1 MKRDLKINY
10 GILDGIIEQLHKYKH
25 ALDTMESS
33 LAKINEY
40 VKPNQGKSIDAWVF
54 TIEESEDYIRAYHEQ
69 IQDLLTL
76 FESYVSDTNAYITPL
91 ARQAMMQVDR
101 NDIWFNLQQIERGI
115 SGNVGKASRVAS
127 RVPYNTFSF
136 FDDPTESE
144 IEKSRSNEANL
155 NQIRREINRSENVLQ
170 QKMDD
175 LWGIYNTKVKPFEN
189 TDDDYYG
196 KAQNLK
202 MSYTGLFEG
211 VWDGVE
217 DLSSDIYGFGKGLVL
232 GLYEIGKGIV
242 TVAGDAG
249 IVYTSHQLP
258 DSVEPDFLKEAADK
272 RVEGYKS
279 AAMQAIKD
287 PMGVAESITQSFSD
301 TYEDEGIAYV
311 AGNAS
316 TAFIPYV
323 GMAGKSASLA
333 KVAGKIPNS
342 NLSKVAGSSKVDVAA
357 IVKKHNAFEGIKRG
371 MGEFVQ
377 DVKGGMQVAGNPNRM
392 AVGANGSVPNN
403 VLNPSVVRS
412 EMDDSISRIVGSKD
426 SGITF
431 KSPGEYFN
439 HINDIGK
446 RSDLTNEEKLAKIH
460 EAYDRLEVKGD
471 VTVVSDTKYLKSDG
485 FGKNGR
491 MLMDWPENMGF
502 EEGSIQVITR
512 NNPLPESWDRIGG
525 KGGVNFTTLPDNGGP
540 YTYNQRAIPYLEN
553 PEARHVGNFDNES
566 YFDAIDAINSGNQ
579 EGLNRIVVAN
589 GKEPFSEAKFYL
601 VLAEYDKFQGT
612 LKKVVENGDTTYGLK
627 GNAAL
632 WRASSTGEKLMDG
645 GAEQIVTP
653 LNGEMLEEIGV
664 IPKY

>member
-1 MKRDLKINY
+1 M
-10 GILDGIIEQLHKYKH
+10 
-25 ALDTMESS
+25 
-33 LAKINEY
+33 
-40 VKPNQGKSIDAWVF
+40 
-54 TIEESEDYIRAYHEQ
+54 
-69 IQDLLTL
+69 
-76 FESYVSDTNAYITPL
+76 SDTNAYITPL

-101 NDIWFNLQQIERGI
+101 NDIWVNLQQIERGI

-155 NQIRREINRSENVLQ
+155 NQIRREINRSESVLQ

-196 KAQNLK
+196 KAQKLK

-217 DLSSDIYGFGKGLVL
+217 DLPSDIYGFGKGLVL

-258 DSVEPDFLKEAADK
+258 DSVEPDFFKEAADK

-287 PMGVAESITQSFSD
+287 PMGVAEAITQSFSD
-301 TYEDEGIAYV
+301 TYEDEGVAYV
-311 AGNAS
+311 AGNVS

-377 DVKGGMQVAGNPNRM
+377 DVRGGMQIAGNPNRV
-392 AVGANGSVPNN
+392 AVGANGVAGNAVGKVGDVAESGVASVSRSSGPNRA
-403 VLNPSVVRS
+403 V
-412 EMDDSISRIVGSKD
+412 DDSIVRIK
-426 SGITF
+426 T
-431 KSPGEYFN
+431 
-439 HINDIGK
+439 
-446 RSDLTNEEKLAKIH
+446 
-460 EAYDRLEVKGD
+460 EVER
-471 VTVVSDTKYLKSDG
+471 V
-485 FGKNGR
+485 
-491 MLMDWPENMGF
+491 
-502 EEGSIQVITR
+502 
-512 NNPLPESWDRIGG
+512 
-525 KGGVNFTTLPDNGGP
+525 
-540 YTYNQRAIPYLEN
+540 
-553 PEARHVGNFDNES
+553 
-566 YFDAIDAINSGNQ
+566 
-579 EGLNRIVVAN
+579 
-589 GKEPFSEAKFYL
+589 
-601 VLAEYDKFQGT
+601 
-612 LKKVVENGDTTYGLK
+612 
-627 GNAAL
+627 
-632 WRASSTGEKLMDG
+632 DG
-645 GAEQIVTP
+645 GANDNKSTGNSITVNEVKEIDFGKHIIKGENGKKQLLPNTRYETNDNYKYTTDDLGRIITVDAPELVLKKANRNKYAQANVGGIDRLPDDDGGHLIGAQFNGPPDIDNLVPQNSQI
-653 LNGEMLEEIGV
+653 NRRGESGTKWRLSGPMH
-664 IPKY
+664 

>member
-1 MKRDLKINY
+1 
-10 GILDGIIEQLHKYKH
+10 
-25 ALDTMESS
+25 
-33 LAKINEY
+33 
-40 VKPNQGKSIDAWVF
+40 
-54 TIEESEDYIRAYHEQ
+54 
-69 IQDLLTL
+69 
-76 FESYVSDTNAYITPL
+76 
-91 ARQAMMQVDR
+91 MMQVDR
-101 NDIWFNLQQIERGI
+101 NDIWVNLQQIERGI

-136 FDDPTESE
+136 FDEPTESE

-287 PMGVAESITQSFSD
+287 PMGVVESISQSFSD
-301 TYEDEGIAYV
+301 TYEDEGIAYL

-357 IVKKHNAFEGIKRG
+357 IVKKHNAFEGMKRG

-377 DVKGGMQVAGNPNRM
+377 DVKGGMQVAGNPNRV

-403 VLNPSVVRS
+403 VLNPTVVRS

-431 KSPGEYFN
+431 KSAGEFFD

-446 RSDLTNEEKLAKIH
+446 RDDLTSEEKLAKIH
-460 EAYDRLEVKGD
+460 EAYGRLEVKGD

-485 FGKNGR
+485 FIDGR
-491 MLMDWPENMGF
+491 ANIDWPDMMGF
-502 EEGSIQVITR
+502 EEGSIQTISR
-512 NNPLPESWDRIGG
+512 NNPLPEKWDRIGG
-525 KGGVNFTTLPDNGGP
+525 NRGVNFTTLPDNDVP
-540 YTYNQRAIPYLEN
+540 STYDQRAIPYLEN
-553 PEARHVGNFDNES
+553 PEARHVGSFDNES
-566 YFDAIDAINSGNQ
+566 YFEAIDAIKSGDL
-579 EGLNRIVVAN
+579 EGLNRVIIGNRKDPITEVDFDLI
-589 GKEPFSEAKFYL
+589 KRD
-601 VLAEYDKFQGT
+601 YDDFQDILQNVIGRT
-612 LKKVVENGDTTYGLK
+612 DTTYGLK
-627 GNAAL
+627 GTAAP
-632 WRASSTGEKLMDG
+632 WRNSSVGEKLMDG
-645 GAEQIVTP
+645 GADQIVTP
-653 LNGEMLEEIGV
+653 LNGQFLEKIGI

>member
-1 MKRDLKINY
+1 
-10 GILDGIIEQLHKYKH
+10 
-25 ALDTMESS
+25 
-33 LAKINEY
+33 
-40 VKPNQGKSIDAWVF
+40 
-54 TIEESEDYIRAYHEQ
+54 
-69 IQDLLTL
+69 
-76 FESYVSDTNAYITPL
+76 
-91 ARQAMMQVDR
+91 MMQVDR
-101 NDIWFNLQQIERGI
+101 NDIWVNLQQIERGVV

-196 KAQNLK
+196 KAQKLK

-272 RVEGYKS
+272 RVEGYRA
-279 AAMQAIKD
+279 AAMQTIKD

-301 TYEDEGIAYV
+301 TYEDEGIAYL

-357 IVKKHNAFEGIKRG
+357 IVKKHNAFVGIKRG

-377 DVKGGMQVAGNPNRM
+377 DVKGGMQVAGNSNRV
-392 AVGANGSVPNN
+392 AVGANGVAGNGVASVSKRGVSNH
-403 VLNPSVVRS
+403 VV
-412 EMDDSISRIVGSKD
+412 DDSIVRIKTEVDGVDTGKGSK
-426 SGITF
+426 GTGEAVNLWR
-431 KSPGEYFN
+431 KSICNTDELYNYLLKNVNIDVANKFLKE
-439 HINDIGK
+439 GK
-446 RSDLTNEEKLAKIH
+446 
-460 EAYDRLEVKGD
+460 
-471 VTVVSDTKYLKSDG
+471 
-485 FGKNGR
+485 
-491 MLMDWPENMGF
+491 WPEGIQIQKNSSVLNRD
-502 EEGSIQVITR
+502 GSINWSKAAEGGYTLNVDGTAIKEQFTPEIREVI
-512 NNPLPESWDRIGG
+512 DR
-525 KGGVNFTTLPDNGGP
+525 
-540 YTYNQRAIPYLEN
+540 Y
-553 PEARHVGNFDNES
+553 
-566 YFDAIDAINSGNQ
+566 
-579 EGLNRIVVAN
+579 
-589 GKEPFSEAKFYL
+589 
-601 VLAEYDKFQGT
+601 
-612 LKKVVENGDTTYGLK
+612 
-627 GNAAL
+627 GNAKVGIHL
-632 WRASSTGEKLMDG
+632 L
-645 GAEQIVTP
+645 
-653 LNGEMLEEIGV
+653 
-664 IPKY
+664 

>member
-1 MKRDLKINY
+1 
-10 GILDGIIEQLHKYKH
+10 
-25 ALDTMESS
+25 
-33 LAKINEY
+33 
-40 VKPNQGKSIDAWVF
+40 VF

-127 RVPYNTFSF
+127 QVPYNTFSF
-136 FDDPTESE
+136 FDEPTESE

-196 KAQNLK
+196 KAQKLK
-202 MSYTGLFEG
+202 MTYTGLFEG

-217 DLSSDIYGFGKGLVL
+217 DLSSDLYDFGKGLVL

-272 RVEGYKS
+272 RVEGYKA

-287 PMGVAESITQSFSD
+287 PMGVVESISQSFSD
-301 TYEDEGIAYV
+301 TYEDEGIAYI

-323 GMAGKSASLA
+323 GMAGRSASLA

-342 NLSKVAGSSKVDVAA
+342 NPSKVTGSSKVDVAA
-357 IVKKHNAFEGIKRG
+357 IVKKHNAFEGMKRG

-377 DVKGGMQVAGNPNRM
+377 DVKGGMQIAGNSNRV
-392 AVGANGSVPNN
+392 AVGANGSVPSN
-403 VLNPSVVRS
+403 VVNSTVVQR
-412 EMDDSISRIVGSKD
+412 EMDDTISRIVGSKD

-431 KSPGEYFN
+431 KNAGEFFD

-446 RSDLTNEEKLAKIH
+446 RDDLTNEEKLTKIH

-485 FGKNGR
+485 FIDGR
-491 MLMDWPENMGF
+491 ANIDWPDMMGF
-502 EEGSIQVITR
+502 EEGSIQTISR
-512 NNPLPESWDRIGG
+512 NNPLPERWDRIGG
-525 KGGVNFTTLPDNGGP
+525 KGGVNFTTLPDNGGPP

-566 YFDAIDAINSGNQ
+566 YFEAIDAIKSGNL
-579 EGLNRIVVAN
+579 EGLNRIAIAN
-589 GKEPFSEAKFYL
+589 GKEPFSEVGL
-601 VLAEYDKFQGT
+601 DT
-612 LKKVVENGDTTYGLK
+612 LKGDYNYHQGNLKNAVRNVDTTYGLK
-627 GNAAL
+627 GTAAP
-632 WRASSTGEKLMDG
+632 WRTSSTGEKLMDG

-653 LNGEMLEEIGV
+653 LSGEILEDIGV

>member
-1 MKRDLKINY
+1 M
-10 GILDGIIEQLHKYKH
+10 
-25 ALDTMESS
+25 T
-33 LAKINEY
+33 
-40 VKPNQGKSIDAWVF
+40 
-54 TIEESEDYIRAYHEQ
+54 
-69 IQDLLTL
+69 
-76 FESYVSDTNAYITPL
+76 DTNAYITPL
-91 ARQAMMQVDR
+91 AKQSMMQVDR
-101 NDIWFNLQQIERGI
+101 NDIWVNLQQIERGI

-155 NQIRREINRSENVLQ
+155 NHIRREINRSESVLQ

-196 KAQNLK
+196 KAQKLK

-272 RVEGYKS
+272 RVEGYRA

-287 PMGVAESITQSFSD
+287 PMGVVESISQSFSD
-301 TYEDEGIAYV
+301 TYEDEGVAYV
-311 AGNAS
+311 AGNVS

-357 IVKKHNAFEGIKRG
+357 IVKKHNAFKGIKRG

-377 DVKGGMQVAGNPNRM
+377 DVKGGMQVAGNPNRV
-392 AVGANGSVPNN
+392 AFGANGIAENSLGRVGDVAESGVAWVSRSSGPNRA
-403 VLNPSVVRS
+403 VDDTVVRIKT
-412 EMDDSISRIVGSKD
+412 EVERID
-426 SGITF
+426 
-431 KSPGEYFN
+431 
-439 HINDIGK
+439 
-446 RSDLTNEEKLAKIH
+446 
-460 EAYDRLEVKGD
+460 
-471 VTVVSDTKYLKSDG
+471 
-485 FGKNGR
+485 
-491 MLMDWPENMGF
+491 
-502 EEGSIQVITR
+502 
-512 NNPLPESWDRIGG
+512 GG
-525 KGGVNFTTLPDNGGP
+525 KGTEKQIGNVSSGVIRENKHLNKNGQLLPNVKYKTGEYDYYYNTDDLGRIEEFNTEELKLTNRENRLPHKSDTPGKMPGDHAGHIAADRFGGSPNLDNLVSQSSNVNLSK
-540 YTYNQRAIPYLEN
+540 YKTLEN
-553 PEARHVGNFDNES
+553 KWAT
-566 YFDAIDAINSGNQ
+566 AIQ
-579 EGLNRIVVAN
+579 EG
-589 GKEPFSEAKFYL
+589 
-601 VLAEYDKFQGT
+601 
-612 LKKVVENGDTTYGLK
+612 KKVSVNVKINYENDGLRPISFEIK
-627 GNAAL
+627 YVIDG
-632 WRASSTGEKLMDG
+632 SIKKVKLS
-645 GAEQIVTP
+645 
-653 LNGEMLEEIGV
+653 NSR
-664 IPKY
+664 

>member
-33 LAKINEY
+33 LAKVNEY
-40 VKPNQGKSIDAWVF
+40 VKPNQGESIDAWVF

-76 FESYVSDTNAYITPL
+76 FESYVTDTNAYITPL
-91 ARQAMMQVDR
+91 ARQSMMQVDR
-101 NDIWFNLQQIERGI
+101 NDIWVNLQQIERGI

-155 NQIRREINRSENVLQ
+155 NQIRREINRSESVLQ

-196 KAQNLK
+196 KAQKLK
-202 MSYTGLFEG
+202 MSYTGVFEG

-258 DSVEPDFLKEAADK
+258 DSIEPDFLKEAADK
-272 RVEGYKS
+272 RVEGYRA

-287 PMGVAESITQSFSD
+287 PMGVVESISQSFSD
-301 TYEDEGIAYV
+301 TYEDEGIAYL

-333 KVAGKIPNS
+333 KVAGKIPNA
-342 NLSKVAGSSKVDVAA
+342 NPSKVAGSSKVDVAA

-377 DVKGGMQVAGNPNRM
+377 DVKGGMQVAGNRNRV
-392 AVGANGSVPNN
+392 AFGANGIAENSLGRVGDVAESGVAWVSRSSGPNRAVDDTIVRIKTEVERVDGGKYNESAKGKADVNTEIKSV
-403 VLNPSVVRS
+403 RYG
-412 EMDDSISRIVGSKD
+412 ERKISDKIGRKLRASSPTKKLQDEVNKNIDNLIGTPDPALPGKVINGKLHADHIVPLSKINRMEGFEKLTFDQQKEIANYRENFIGLTEIANKSKGSK
-426 SGITF
+426 SYEEWTIYKKEGI
-431 KSPGEYFN
+431 Y
-439 HINDIGK
+439 
-446 RSDLTNEEKLAKIH
+446 
-460 EAYDRLEVKGD
+460 V
-471 VTVVSDTKYLKSDG
+471 
-485 FGKNGR
+485 
-491 MLMDWPENMGF
+491 
-502 EEGSIQVITR
+502 
-512 NNPLPESWDRIGG
+512 
-525 KGGVNFTTLPDNGGP
+525 
-540 YTYNQRAIPYLEN
+540 N
-553 PEARHVGNFDNES
+553 PEFREKMILKERELE
-566 YFDAIDAINSGNQ
+566 IDIQKLIDEFN
-579 EGLNRIVVAN
+579 
-589 GKEPFSEAKFYL
+589 
-601 VLAEYDKFQGT
+601 T
-612 LKKVVENGDTTYGLK
+612 LKKE
-627 GNAAL
+627 
-632 WRASSTGEKLMDG
+632 
-645 GAEQIVTP
+645 
-653 LNGEMLEEIGV
+653 
-664 IPKY
+664 

>member
-136 FDDPTESE
+136 FDEPTESE

-258 DSVEPDFLKEAADK
+258 DSIEPDFLKEAADK

-301 TYEDEGIAYV
+301 TYEDEGIAYL

-333 KVAGKIPNS
+333 KVAGKIPNA
-342 NLSKVAGSSKVDVAA
+342 NLRKVAGGSKVDVAA
-357 IVKKHNAFEGIKRG
+357 IVKKHNAFDGIKHG

-377 DVKGGMQVAGNPNRM
+377 DVKGGMQVAGNPNRV
-392 AVGANGSVPNN
+392 AVGANGSVPSN
-403 VLNPSVVRS
+403 VVNSIVVRK
-412 EMDDSISRIVGSKD
+412 EMDDTISRIVGSKD

-431 KSPGEYFN
+431 KSPGEYFD

-446 RSDLTNEEKLAKIH
+446 RNDLTNEEKLAKIH

-471 VTVVSDTKYLKSDG
+471 VTVVSDTKYLEPDG

-502 EEGSIQVITR
+502 EVGSIQAITR
-512 NNPLPESWDRIGG
+512 NKPLPERWDRIGG

-566 YFDAIDAINSGNQ
+566 YFDAIDAIKSGNL
-579 EGLNRIVVAN
+579 ESLNRIAIAN
-589 GKEPFSEAKFYL
+589 GKEPFSEVGL
-601 VLAEYDKFQGT
+601 DT
-612 LKKVVENGDTTYGLK
+612 LKGDYNYHQGNLKNAVRNVDTTYGLK
-627 GNAAL
+627 GTAAP
-632 WRASSTGEKLMDG
+632 WRTSSTSEKLMDG

-653 LNGEMLEEIGV
+653 LMVRFWRI
-664 IPKY
+664 

>member
-40 VKPNQGKSIDAWVF
+40 VKPNQGESIDAWVF

-136 FDDPTESE
+136 FDEPTESE

-155 NQIRREINRSENVLQ
+155 NTIRREINRSENVLQ

-232 GLYEIGKGIV
+232 GLYEIGKGLV

-272 RVEGYKS
+272 RVEGYKAS
-279 AAMQAIKD
+279 AMQAIKD

-301 TYEDEGIAYV
+301 TYEDEGIAYL

-323 GMAGKSASLA
+323 GMAGKSATLA
-333 KVAGKIPNS
+333 KVAGKIPNA
-342 NLSKVAGSSKVDVAA
+342 NPSKVAGSSKVDVAA

-377 DVKGGMQVAGNPNRM
+377 DVKGGMQVAGGSNRT
-392 AVGANGSVPNN
+392 AVGANGSVPSN
-403 VLNPSVVRS
+403 VVNSTVVRR
-412 EMDDSISRIVGSKD
+412 EMDDTISRIVGSKD
-426 SGITF
+426 SSITF
-431 KSPGEYFN
+431 KSPGEYFD

-446 RSDLTNEEKLAKIH
+446 RNDLTNEEKLAKIH

-471 VTVVSDTKYLKSDG
+471 VTVVSDTKYLKPEGFIDG
-485 FGKNGR
+485 RANI
-491 MLMDWPENMGF
+491 DWPDMMGF
-502 EEGSIQVITR
+502 EEGSIQTISR

-525 KGGVNFTTLPDNGGP
+525 KGGENFTTLPDNGGS

-553 PEARHVGNFDNES
+553 PEARHVGNFHNKS
-566 YFDAIDAINSGNQ
+566 YFEAIDAVKNGNL
-579 EGLNRIVVAN
+579 EELNKIVVTN
-589 GKEPFSEAKFYL
+589 GRNPISNVEFVEIQADYGR
-601 VLAEYDKFQGT
+601 FQDRIR
-612 LKKVVENGDTTYGLK
+612 KVVGNTDTTYGVK
-627 GNAAL
+627 GIAAP
-632 WRASSTGEKLMDG
+632 WRRNSTGEMLMNG

-653 LNGEMLEEIGV
+653 LNGETLEIFGV

>member
-40 VKPNQGKSIDAWVF
+40 VKPNQGESIDAWVF

-76 FESYVSDTNAYITPL
+76 FESYVTDTNAYITPL
-91 ARQAMMQVDR
+91 ARQSMMQVDR
-101 NDIWFNLQQIERGI
+101 NDIWINLQQIERGI

-127 RVPYNTFSF
+127 RAPYNTFPF

-155 NQIRREINRSENVLQ
+155 TTIRREINRSESVLQ

-196 KAQNLK
+196 KAQKLK
-202 MSYTGLFEG
+202 MTYTGVFEG

-258 DSVEPDFLKEAADK
+258 DSIEPDFLKEAADK
-272 RVEGYKS
+272 RVEGYRA

-287 PMGVAESITQSFSD
+287 PMGVAEAITQSFSD
-301 TYEDEGIAYV
+301 TYEDEGVAYV
-311 AGNAS
+311 AGNVS

-357 IVKKHNAFEGIKRG
+357 IVKKHNAFEGMKRG

-377 DVKGGMQVAGNPNRM
+377 DVRGGMQIAGNSNRV
-392 AVGANGSVPNN
+392 AVGANGVAGNAVGKVGDVAESGIASVSRSSGPNRA
-403 VLNPSVVRS
+403 V
-412 EMDDSISRIVGSKD
+412 DDSIVRIK
-426 SGITF
+426 T
-431 KSPGEYFN
+431 
-439 HINDIGK
+439 
-446 RSDLTNEEKLAKIH
+446 
-460 EAYDRLEVKGD
+460 EVER
-471 VTVVSDTKYLKSDG
+471 V
-485 FGKNGR
+485 
-491 MLMDWPENMGF
+491 
-502 EEGSIQVITR
+502 
-512 NNPLPESWDRIGG
+512 
-525 KGGVNFTTLPDNGGP
+525 
-540 YTYNQRAIPYLEN
+540 
-553 PEARHVGNFDNES
+553 
-566 YFDAIDAINSGNQ
+566 
-579 EGLNRIVVAN
+579 
-589 GKEPFSEAKFYL
+589 
-601 VLAEYDKFQGT
+601 
-612 LKKVVENGDTTYGLK
+612 
-627 GNAAL
+627 
-632 WRASSTGEKLMDG
+632 DG
-645 GAEQIVTP
+645 GNRTGNRLAGESEVTP
-653 LNGEMLEEIGV
+653 LVGKGEQYTNGRKNRLKPNIRYQTGEYDYFYETDGAGRITKFETDNLQLTTRVNRLSHSRNTLGKIKGKDHAGHLAGDRFGGSPKLDNLVSQLSDVNLKQYKKIEDEWAVALNDIPPKKVTVDVEISYEEIDLR
-664 IPKY
+664 PKTFIVNYTIDGKSGFKIIEN

>member
-101 NDIWFNLQQIERGI
+101 NDIWVNLQQIERGI

-127 RVPYNTFSF
+127 RAPYNTFSF
-136 FDDPTESE
+136 FEDPTESE

-155 NQIRREINRSENVLQ
+155 NQIRREINRSESVLQ

-196 KAQNLK
+196 KAQKLK
-202 MSYTGLFEG
+202 MSYTGVFEG

-232 GLYEIGKGIV
+232 GLYEIGKGLV
-242 TVAGDAG
+242 TVASDAG

-258 DSVEPDFLKEAADK
+258 DSIEPDFLKEAADK
-272 RVEGYKS
+272 RVEGYRA

-287 PMGVAESITQSFSD
+287 PMGVVESISQSFSD
-301 TYEDEGIAYV
+301 TYEDEGVAYV
-311 AGNAS
+311 AGNVS

-333 KVAGKIPNS
+333 KVAGKIPNAKP
-342 NLSKVAGSSKVDVAA
+342 SKVAGSSKVDVAA

-377 DVKGGMQVAGNPNRM
+377 DVKGGMQIAGNPNRV
-392 AVGANGSVPNN
+392 AVGANGVAESSVGKFEGNVSQSALGGAASNSKIGTPYN
-403 VLNPSVVRS
+403 VLNDPIYQIKTEINRKFSDVKGNTKKENISEIPDKVTNISDKIILEGVDPEKAILRKKAFEQFYFHTKDSYVSVEDQASDFMKILNEQDPWPLDFDKENAKTSLMPGTRFEMALSPDQPNERPGGFGTFDEITDSMYVRNS
-412 EMDDSISRIVGSKD
+412 LAVKEEWKPNIDRIVVYEVVDELPVMSGKVGPQIEEPLGSYLP
-426 SGITF
+426 GGGHQIQMLV
-431 KSPGEYFN
+431 SPAE
-439 HINDIGK
+439 
-446 RSDLTNEEKLAKIH
+446 RM
-460 EAYDRLEVKGD
+460 
-471 VTVVSDTKYLKSDG
+471 KYLK
-485 FGKNGR
+485 
-491 MLMDWPENMGF
+491 
-502 EEGSIQVITR
+502 
-512 NNPLPESWDRIGG
+512 
-525 KGGVNFTTLPDNGGP
+525 
-540 YTYNQRAIPYLEN
+540 
-553 PEARHVGNFDNES
+553 
-566 YFDAIDAINSGNQ
+566 
-579 EGLNRIVVAN
+579 
-589 GKEPFSEAKFYL
+589 
-601 VLAEYDKFQGT
+601 
-612 LKKVVENGDTTYGLK
+612 VVEIKKIN
-627 GNAAL
+627 
-632 WRASSTGEKLMDG
+632 
-645 GAEQIVTP
+645 
-653 LNGEMLEEIGV
+653 
-664 IPKY
+664 

>member
-1 MKRDLKINY
+1 
-10 GILDGIIEQLHKYKH
+10 
-25 ALDTMESS
+25 
-33 LAKINEY
+33 
-40 VKPNQGKSIDAWVF
+40 
-54 TIEESEDYIRAYHEQ
+54 
-69 IQDLLTL
+69 
-76 FESYVSDTNAYITPL
+76 
-91 ARQAMMQVDR
+91 MMQVDR

-127 RVPYNTFSF
+127 RVPYNTFSL
-136 FDDPTESE
+136 FDEPTESE

-155 NQIRREINRSENVLQ
+155 NQIRREINRSESVLQ

-242 TVAGDAG
+242 TVASDAG

-272 RVEGYKS
+272 RVEGYKA

-301 TYEDEGIAYV
+301 TYEDEGVAYV
-311 AGNAS
+311 AGNVS
-316 TAFIPYV
+316 TAFIPYI
-323 GMAGKSASLA
+323 GMAGKSSTLA
-333 KVAGKIPNS
+333 KVAGKIPNA

-377 DVKGGMQVAGNPNRM
+377 DVKGGMQVAGNPNRV
-392 AVGANGSVPNN
+392 AVGANGSVPSN
-403 VLNPSVVRS
+403 VVNSTVVRR

-431 KSPGEYFN
+431 KSPGEYFD

-471 VTVVSDTKYLKSDG
+471 VTVVSDTKYLEPDG

-502 EEGSIQVITR
+502 EEGSIQTITR
-512 NNPLPESWDRIGG
+512 NNPLPERWDRIGG

-566 YFDAIDAINSGNQ
+566 YFDAIDAIKSDNL
-579 EGLNRIVVAN
+579 EDLNRIVVAN
-589 GKEPFSEAKFYL
+589 GKKPFSEVDFDLLTSVYKEYQEDL
-601 VLAEYDKFQGT
+601 KEVLG
-612 LKKVVENGDTTYGLK
+612 KVDTTYGLK
-627 GNAAL
+627 GTAAP
-632 WRASSTGEKLMDG
+632 WRSRFTGEELMDG

-653 LNGEMLEEIGV
+653 LSGEILEKIGV
-664 IPKY
+664 IPEY

>member
-40 VKPNQGKSIDAWVF
+40 VKPNQGESIDAWVF

-91 ARQAMMQVDR
+91 ARQSMMQVDR
-101 NDIWFNLQQIERGI
+101 NDIWVNLQQIERGI

-144 IEKSRSNEANL
+144 IEKSRSNEGNL
-155 NQIRREINRSENVLQ
+155 NQIRREINRSESVLQ

-196 KAQNLK
+196 KAQKLK
-202 MSYTGLFEG
+202 MSYTGVFEG

-232 GLYEIGKGIV
+232 GLYEIGKGLV

-249 IVYTSHQLP
+249 IVYTSHHLP

-272 RVEGYKS
+272 RVEGYKA

-287 PMGVAESITQSFSD
+287 PMGVAEAITQSFSD
-301 TYEDEGIAYV
+301 TYEDEGVAYV
-311 AGNAS
+311 AGNVS

-377 DVKGGMQVAGNPNRM
+377 DVKGGMQIVGNSNRVAFGANGVAGNAVGKVDDVAESGVASVSRSSGPNR
-392 AVGANGSVPNN
+392 AV
-403 VLNPSVVRS
+403 
-412 EMDDSISRIVGSKD
+412 DDSIVRIK
-426 SGITF
+426 T
-431 KSPGEYFN
+431 
-439 HINDIGK
+439 
-446 RSDLTNEEKLAKIH
+446 
-460 EAYDRLEVKGD
+460 EVER
-471 VTVVSDTKYLKSDG
+471 V
-485 FGKNGR
+485 
-491 MLMDWPENMGF
+491 
-502 EEGSIQVITR
+502 
-512 NNPLPESWDRIGG
+512 
-525 KGGVNFTTLPDNGGP
+525 
-540 YTYNQRAIPYLEN
+540 
-553 PEARHVGNFDNES
+553 
-566 YFDAIDAINSGNQ
+566 
-579 EGLNRIVVAN
+579 
-589 GKEPFSEAKFYL
+589 
-601 VLAEYDKFQGT
+601 
-612 LKKVVENGDTTYGLK
+612 
-627 GNAAL
+627 
-632 WRASSTGEKLMDG
+632 DG
-645 GAEQIVTP
+645 GNRTGNRLAGESEVTP
-653 LNGEMLEEIGV
+653 LVGKGEQYTNGRKNRLKPNIRYQTGEYDYFYETDGAGRITKFETDNLQLTTRVNRLSHSRNTLGKIKGKDHAGHLAGDRFGGSPKLDNLVSQLSDVNLKQYKKIEDEWAVALNDIPPKKVTVDVEISYEEIDLR
-664 IPKY
+664 PKTFIVNYTIDGKSGFKIIEN

>member
-1 MKRDLKINY
+1 
-10 GILDGIIEQLHKYKH
+10 
-25 ALDTMESS
+25 
-33 LAKINEY
+33 
-40 VKPNQGKSIDAWVF
+40 
-54 TIEESEDYIRAYHEQ
+54 
-69 IQDLLTL
+69 
-76 FESYVSDTNAYITPL
+76 YVSDTNAYITPL

-136 FDDPTESE
+136 FDEPTESE

-232 GLYEIGKGIV
+232 GVYEIGKGLV

-272 RVEGYKS
+272 RVEGYRA

-301 TYEDEGIAYV
+301 TYEDEGSAYV

-333 KVAGKIPNS
+333 KLTGKIPNS

-377 DVKGGMQVAGNPNRM
+377 DVKGGMQVAGNSNRV
-392 AVGANGSVPNN
+392 AVGANGSVPSN
-403 VLNPSVVRS
+403 VVNSTVVRR
-412 EMDDSISRIVGSKD
+412 EMDDTISRIVESKD
-426 SGITF
+426 TGITF
-431 KSPGEYFN
+431 KNAGEYFD

-446 RSDLTNEEKLAKIH
+446 RNDLTNEEKLAKIH

-471 VTVVSDTKYLKSDG
+471 VTVVSDTKYLEPDG

-502 EEGSIQVITR
+502 EVGSIQAITR
-512 NNPLPESWDRIGG
+512 NKPLPERWDRIGG

-566 YFDAIDAINSGNQ
+566 YFDAIDAIKSGNL
-579 EGLNRIVVAN
+579 ESLNRIAIAN
-589 GKEPFSEAKFYL
+589 GKEPFSEVGL
-601 VLAEYDKFQGT
+601 DT
-612 LKKVVENGDTTYGLK
+612 LKGDYNYHQGNLKNAVRNVDTTYGLK
-627 GNAAL
+627 GTAAP
-632 WRASSTGEKLMDG
+632 WRTSSTSEKLMDG

-653 LNGEMLEEIGV
+653 LSGEVLEDIGV
-664 IPKY
+664 IRKY